1 MNTKIRENS
10 INNRNLTY
18 TQTTHFIMKLH
29 TDVLTSDFKIW
40 NIYNI
45 KYNSGCRL
53 NNSLYSIML

>member
-18 TQTTHFIMKLH
+18 TQTIHFIMKLH

-45 KYNSGCRL
+45 KYNSGL
-53 NNSLYSIML
+53 QTK